1 MDENTCRSRIKSN
14 AFVPYTYLFVDT
26 LPILLPWL
34 RTARI
39 STLNGIS
46 TIDEH
51 VLLDCSFGLMAGF
64 YLDPISKSSVLMSLV
79 VLVGIL
85 GIALHPVQ
93 GSLMGKG
100 LLLNSHHNDR
110 PKPWDIHR
118 RPNNYYHYD
127 PVEESYWQPS
137 EPTQDDDGE
146 EPCVG
151 LCYYRK
157 LMNLESK
164 MDGERRENE
173 PMPEEIV
180 FEELTTHKPCV
191 GLCQYYRSLGIE
203 NPYEKRQV
211 KRFALHSGG
220 F

>member
-1 MDENTCRSRIKSN
+1 MCQTRRVNLVPSFSNFADRENLRIPRVRQK
-14 AFVPYTYLFVDT
+14 P
-26 LPILLPWL
+26 
-34 RTARI
+34 ARPK
-39 STLNGIS
+39 
-46 TIDEH
+46 
-51 VLLDCSFGLMAGF
+51 MAGF
-64 YLDPISKSSVLMSLV
+64 NLDPISKSSVLMSLV

-85 GIALHPVQ
+85 GISIHPVQ

-118 RPNNYYHYD
+118 RPNNYYHYE

-137 EPTQDDDGE
+137 EPTQEDDGD

-151 LCYYRK
+151 LCYYKK
-157 LMNLESK
+157 LMNLENK

-211 KRFALHSGG
+211 KRFALNSGG